1 MASSPSAVLPG
12 EHGIDDLH
20 DEALLSARQALDTLH
35 LRLVNVSSAV
45 ATPDELPW
53 T

>member
-1 MASSPSAVLPG
+1 MASPPSAVLPR

-35 LRLVNVSSAV
+35 ASAQVREEGLVSSPIGTV
-45 ATPDELPW
+45 
-53 T
+53 